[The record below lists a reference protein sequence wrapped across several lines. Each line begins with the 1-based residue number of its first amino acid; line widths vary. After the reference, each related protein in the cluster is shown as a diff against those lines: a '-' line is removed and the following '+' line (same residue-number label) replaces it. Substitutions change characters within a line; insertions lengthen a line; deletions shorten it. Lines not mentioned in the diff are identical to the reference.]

1 MQVISSY
8 RFIADRSVYAIASA
22 VETECVDRDSDGAV
36 ERAQGSVARTAEM
49 MGRLVELLHESGA
62 LSDDAVLKLLGG
74 SYEKAG
80 D

>member
-1 MQVISSY
+1 MQVKSMY
-8 RFIADRSVYAIASA
+8 RFIGDRSACTIASV
-22 VETECVDRDSDGAV
+22 VEAECIDRSSDGAV
-36 ERAQGSVARTAEM
+36 ERAQGSATRTAEM

-62 LSDDAVLKLLGG
+62 LSDDAVLNLLGG